1 MSSVSGAALG
11 IGVIGKIEPAG
22 VGRAGL
28 RIEAGLDLEPP
39 RAGAPRAAVKTCSV
53 LVLTKN
59 EEANIEECLMALSFS
74 DDVVVL
80 DSFSTDRTVEIARR
94 FPNVRVIQRAF
105 DTEFMQRNHGL
116 HEVAYRNDW
125 VYVCDADERVT
136 PALAAEI
143 TAKINEGER
152 ADAPVAY
159 RMRYRNM
166 FMGRWI
172 RHASS
177 YPVFIIRLVKPS
189 RVRYETRETNVH
201 PIIDGAV
208 GELREYFL
216 HYSFNKGLRAW
227 FTKHNYYSDR
237 EALEAVRVRSSAP
250 CITSVLSKDPMV
262 RRRTLKN
269 LSFFLP
275 ARQAWRF
282 VHDFVIKGGFRDG
295 LPGVHYCLLIAMYE
309 YWIGLKIRER
319 EHNWKGRN
327 EDIVARLLAE
337 TPVTAAKAAARRW
350 NAATEARVVRHA
362 PASPTYPAARPAARL
377 RAAVA

>member
-1 MSSVSGAALG
+1 MASVCVSSVGRPVEVSADIAGR
-11 IGVIGKIEPAG
+11 IGP
-22 VGRAGL
+22 
-28 RIEAGLDLEPP
+28 EAGPES
-39 RAGAPRAAVKTCSV
+39 RSTGKTCSV

-59 EEANIEECLMALSFS
+59 EEANIEDCLKALAFS
-74 DDVVVL
+74 DDIVVL
-80 DSFSTDRTVEIARR
+80 DSFSTDRTVEIAKR
-94 FPNVRVIQRAF
+94 FPNVRVVQRAF

-116 HEVAYRNDW
+116 HEIEYRNEW

-143 TAKINEGER
+143 AARIAEPETPSS
-152 ADAPVAY
+152 PVAY
-159 RMRYRNM
+159 RMRYRNI

-177 YPVFIIRLVKPS
+177 YPVYIIRLVKPE

-201 PIIDGAV
+201 PIIDGPV
-208 GELREYFL
+208 GQLGEHFL

-237 EALEAVRVRSSAP
+237 EALEAVRIRASAP
-250 CITSVLSKDPMV
+250 CLTSVLSKDPMV
-262 RRRTLKN
+262 RRRSLKN

-295 LPGVHYCLLIAMYE
+295 LAGVHYCLMIAMYE

-319 EHNWKGRN
+319 EHNWRGKN
-327 EDIVARLLAE
+327 EDLVARMLAE

-350 NAATEARVVRHA
+350 NASLEAATLRIPARAGSGEDSAAPGVRV
-362 PASPTYPAARPAARL
+362 
-377 RAAVA
+377 AVA